1 MGKRTGV
8 SRKTDTPMN
17 IMLIIYRY
25 DTIEKN
31 LGD

>member
-8 SRKTDTPMN
+8 SIKTDTPMD

-25 DTIEKN
+25 DTIEN
-31 LGD
+31 TPGD